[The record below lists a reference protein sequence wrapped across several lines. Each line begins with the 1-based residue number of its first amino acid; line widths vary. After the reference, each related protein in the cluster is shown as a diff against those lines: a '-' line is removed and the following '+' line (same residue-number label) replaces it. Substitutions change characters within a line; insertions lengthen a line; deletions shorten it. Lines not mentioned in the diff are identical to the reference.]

1 MSEKKNNT
9 TIQKSKSYGKQ
20 FCQFSQYWKEG
31 RKEGMV
37 AFCNN
42 KNLSDG
48 QIKSSLFQKTQAKV
62 LSDNFLRKAK
72 RFSKKS
78 PENSQSQTK
87 IDLNIN

>member
-1 MSEKKNNT
+1 MENNFVNSVS
-9 TIQKSKSYGKQ
+9 I
-20 FCQFSQYWKEG
+20 G
-31 RKEGMV
+31 RKEGRV

-87 IDLNIN
+87 MALNIN